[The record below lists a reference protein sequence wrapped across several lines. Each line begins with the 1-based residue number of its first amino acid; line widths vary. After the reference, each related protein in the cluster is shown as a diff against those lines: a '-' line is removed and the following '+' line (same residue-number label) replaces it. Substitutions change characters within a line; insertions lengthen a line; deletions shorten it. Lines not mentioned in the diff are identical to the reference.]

1 MLYAMFFKDQLE
13 RNDYTDAYREFLCKP
28 LGVLSEGVG
37 ENNS

>member
-1 MLYAMFFKDQLE
+1 MCFKDQLE
-13 RNDYTDAYREFLCKP
+13 KNHYTDAYREFLCKP